1 MNRKKLEARIE
12 RVLEQEYLHLKTDDG
27 YEVEIYADYRDE
39 MDAATAIEILEADHP
54 RQTFSEKMWEWYMQ
68 VEMQEIDSV
77 IDNVKSILESN
88 DKLFPDGMSD
98 YDEETVSEYV
108 KERVYIVLPEKHYL
122 KQEFYVNVCLDTG
135 DGNYDYVHNAT
146 RPCWYGQYT
155 DKLHDTASIL
165 WLARQQGYTKTQLW
179 NVLSADS
186 RDDVAD
192 QGDFLLSMRQE
203 VANCC
208 SQCQQLHFLVRMTFE
223 ECIEL
228 NALIKLQDR
237 NGKNYDARKN
247 PYCGYIVLDKSTE
260 TGLYDCWNGG
270 GSVFEIKLDKD
281 VRIPIRFIAKALPDN
296 ERNSYSISSCY
307 GMCRSVWR
315 ETLKKIHAP
324 KGVAVYD

>member
-1 MNRKKLEARIE
+1 MNRKKLEARVE
-12 RVLEQEYLHLKTDDG
+12 KALEQEYSYLKTNDG

-39 MDAATAIEILEADHP
+39 MDAATAIEILEAKHP
-54 RQTFSEKMWEWYMQ
+54 RQTFYEKLWEWYMQ
-68 VEMQEIDSV
+68 VEMQEIDSI
-77 IDNVKSILESN
+77 IDKVKEILESN
-88 DKLFPDGMSD
+88 SKLFPDGMSD
-98 YDEETVSEYV
+98 KDEETLTEYV
-108 KERVYIVLPEKHYL
+108 KERVYVTLPERHYL
-122 KQEFYVNVCLDTG
+122 KQEFYVNICLDTG

-146 RPCWYGQYT
+146 RPCWYGQYD

-179 NVLSADS
+179 KVLSAES

-192 QGDFLLSMRQE
+192 QGEFLLSMRQE

-208 SQCQQLHFLVRMTFE
+208 SQCQQLHFLVKMTFE

-237 NGKNYDARKN
+237 NGRHYDTRKN
-247 PYCGYIVLDKSTE
+247 PYCGYIVLDKTTE
-260 TGLYDCWNGG
+260 TGLFDRWNGS

-281 VRIPIRFIAKALPDN
+281 VRIPIRFIASALPDS
-296 ERNSYSISSCY
+296 ERDGHSLSRVY

-315 ETLKKIHAP
+315 DTLKKIHAP
-324 KGVAVYD
+324 KGVEVDG

>member
-1 MNRKKLEARIE
+1 MNRKKLEARVE
-12 RVLEQEYLHLKTDDG
+12 KVLEQEYSHLKTDDG

-39 MDAATAIEILEADHP
+39 MDAATAIEVLEADHP
-54 RQTFSEKMWEWYMQ
+54 RQTFYEKMWEWYEQSRM
-68 VEMQEIDSV
+68 EAIDGV
-77 IDNVKSILESN
+77 IDKVKKILES
-88 DKLFPDGMSD
+88 DSKLFPDGMSD

-108 KERVYIVLPEKHYL
+108 KETVYVTLPEGHYL
-122 KQEFYVNVCLDTG
+122 KQEFYVNICLDTG

-146 RPCWYGQYT
+146 RPCWYGRYT

-179 NVLSADS
+179 KVLSADS

-192 QGDFLLSMRQE
+192 QGDFLLSMREE

-228 NALIKLQDR
+228 NTLIKLQDR
-237 NGKNYDARKN
+237 NGKHYDTRKN

-260 TGLYDCWNGG
+260 TGLYDRWNGS
-270 GSVFEIKLDKD
+270 GSVLEIKLDKD
-281 VRIPIRFIAKALPDN
+281 VRIPIRFISTALPDN
-296 ERNSYSISSCY
+296 ERDSYSIASCY
-307 GMCRSVWR
+307 GLLRSVWR
-315 ETLKKIHAP
+315 DTLKKIHAP
-324 KGVAVYD
+324 KGVEISG